1 MGGREGAP
9 VCQFR
14 IIVIIANFEVIVTSR
29 SAFLVAVLLVSFAI
43 SGKASAQGV
52 GMSPPQVPIPSS
64 PQQQMPPSPEEE
76 ARRKMEKDMAKKANQ
91 ERQAALK
98 RDTEKILKL
107 STELKE
113 YVDKSNE
120 NMLSVDVIKKAEEIE
135 KLAHSVREKMKG
147 Y

>member
-1 MGGREGAP
+1 LP
-9 VCQFR
+9 VPYNR
-14 IIVIIANFEVIVTSR
+14 RIANFEVIVTSR
-29 SAFLVAVLLVSFAI
+29 SAFLVCALLVSVAI
-43 SGKASAQGV
+43 SGKSSAQGV
-52 GMSPPQVPIPSS
+52 GMSPPQIPSLPS
-64 PQQQMPPSPEEE
+64 PQQQQPPSPEDE

-98 RDTEKILKL
+98 RDSEKLLKL

-135 KLAHSVREKMKG
+135 KLAHSVKEKMKG
-147 Y
+147 N